1 MNIITNSLELEPIT
15 DSIRNKDGLWINTSV
30 FREDALHFKK
40 YGYYTA
46 DPWGSPA
53 WFDFWNDRRRRIIDG
68 YEVGG
73 ARITGDHYFYLNFC
87 PIMKTED
94 TSKKKS
100 KKVRDFGDFWDG
112 DYNYFWAREIA
123 RDGIVDALRKEEEFD
138 TFCTVHVEDIKQL
151 EQQKK
156 YFESLH
162 LDIKIEP
169 NYLKGGYNLIVG
181 KSRRKGYSFKNAAV
195 GVKNYITRPESL
207 TIYGAYEKKFLY
219 PKGIFTMATNYLDF
233 INDNT
238 AWGMPSDYINTRE
251 HKKASYKEYKNGIE
265 IEKGFK
271 SEMMALTFKDNPD
284 AARGKDAFDIIFEES
299 GAFGTPGLLKDS
311 YSASEDCTKDGEIK
325 TGLITIFG
333 TSGDMESGTRDYAEM
348 FNNPA
353 RFSLLPMNNVWEDEP
368 ALKEGKCGFFHPVH
382 WNMPGFY
389 DEQGNSDQESARAAV
404 EAELQRLIDNG
415 ATSTDISKKLQEKP
429 RKPSEAFAYTAVNI
443 YPTKELARQKNLVTA
458 QNLFKLKAQPVSLVR
473 NPETKRIEVIPDMAG
488 KLQPITGL
496 DIEGSQEGAVVIYER
511 PIPNAPRGLYR
522 IGYDPVRQDE
532 GTSLAAII
540 VYKGTM
546 LGSAT
551 KDCIVAEYVGRM
563 ETNDDIHYIA
573 EMLAELYN
581 TQIMYENEVPDVK
594 TYFTRRH
601 KLHLLALQP
610 DNVIS
615 KNIKKS
621 GTNRVYGC
629 HMTPQL
635 KDAGER
641 YIKQWLLSKIDFD
654 EEGNPIYAMDKIIS
668 LRLLDELLNYNK
680 KGNFDLHS
688 ALIMCMFQV
697 QEEVLGKEYDD
708 KPTTNTAS
716 KLLERFQNSKTG
728 KNLGKSL
735 NRKAVLSR

>member
-1 MNIITNSLELEPIT
+1 MNILSNSIDLEPVS
-15 DSIRNKDGLWINTSV
+15 DSIRNAQGIWINTSV

-53 WFDFWNDRRRRIIDG
+53 WFDYWNERRRRIIHG
-68 YEVGG
+68 YESGG

-94 TSKKKS
+94 MNKKKS

-123 RDGIVDALRKEEEFD
+123 RDGIVEAVRKEEEFD
-138 TFCTVHVEDIKQL
+138 KYCEVHADTLAQANQMKA
-151 EQQKK
+151 
-156 YFESLH
+156 YFEGLH
-162 LDIKIEP
+162 LEIKIQVD
-169 NYLKGGYNLIVG
+169 YLTGGYNLIVG

-219 PKGIFTMATNYLDF
+219 PKGIFTMATNYIDF
-233 INDNT
+233 INDHT

-311 YSASEDCTKDGEIK
+311 YSASEDCTKDGNIK

-348 FNNPA
+348 FNNPK
-353 RFSLLPMNNVWEDEP
+353 RFSLLPFDNVWEDEKI
-368 ALKEGKCGFFHPVH
+368 LQDGLCGFFHPVH

-389 DEQGNSDQESARAAV
+389 DEQGNSDVVTAKAAV
-404 EAELQRLIDNG
+404 EEELTKLIENG

-429 RKPSEAFAYTAVNI
+429 RKPSEAFAYSAVNI
-443 YPTKELARQKNLVTA
+443 YPTKELARQKNLVIA
-458 QNLFKLKAQPVSLVR
+458 QNLQKLKGQPVTLER
-473 NPETKRIEVIPDMAG
+473 NPETKQIEVIPDLAG
-488 KLQPITGL
+488 KLNPIISL
-496 DIEGSQEGAVVIYER
+496 DVEGSSEGAVVLYER
-511 PIPNAPRGLYR
+511 PIPNAPRGLYK

-532 GTSLAAII
+532 GSSLAAIV

-551 KDCIVAEYVGRM
+551 KNCIVAEYIGRK
-563 ETNDDIHYIA
+563 ETNDDIHAIA
-573 EMLAELYN
+573 EMLAELFH

-594 TYFTRRH
+594 TYFQRRH

-610 DNVIS
+610 DAVIS
-615 KNIKKS
+615 KNVKNS

-635 KDAGER
+635 KDGGER
-641 YIKQWLLSKIDFD
+641 YIKQWLTSVIDFD
-654 EEGNPIYAMDKIIS
+654 ENGSAILAMDKICSI
-668 LRLLDELLNYNK
+668 RLLDELLNYNK

-688 ALIMCMFQV
+688 ALIMCMFQI
-697 QEEVLGKEYDD
+697 QEEVLGKAYED
-708 KPTTNTAS
+708 KPQSNTAA
-716 KLLERFQNSKTG
+716 KLLERFKNSSTAKHG
-728 KNLGKSL
+728 QKKILLK
-735 NRKAVLSR
+735 R